1 MENKK
6 SQNAVTPN
14 AHRGFGA
21 SAELDGRQ
29 EPDTASTKNTT
40 PSGEFF
46 RGKRILVTGGA
57 GTVGKE
63 VVSQLLAY
71 QPEVVR
77 VFSRDE
83 GKHYRMEQEFGERRN
98 IRYLLGDVRDL
109 DRLRMAVRDIDVVFH
124 CAGLKHV
131 KYCEYNPFE
140 AVRTNIMGTQN
151 MILNAL
157 EENVEKVIFSSS
169 DKAVNPSNAL
179 GASKLMAERL
189 MTAAN
194 CMRGRHRTV
203 FASVRFGNVIGSG
216 GSVLPLFINQIRA
229 GGPVTVTDP
238 RMTRFIMS
246 LRQAVGLMIKAAQM
260 ARGGEVFTLRMP
272 AVRIQDLAQVMI
284 DEIAGGMPI
293 PIKFI
298 GTKPGEKIDEE
309 LLTEDELKR
318 SEMLEDL
325 YVTYP
330 TNPDERPPMIFGGV
344 LPSNL
349 SYCSKDNGMLDRGGI
364 RHFLEEEGLL
374 ETDGSIAFHRIPR
387 FEWRGA

>member
-1 MENKK
+1 
-6 SQNAVTPN
+6 
-14 AHRGFGA
+14 
-21 SAELDGRQ
+21 
-29 EPDTASTKNTT
+29 
-40 PSGEFF
+40 
-46 RGKRILVTGGA
+46 
-57 GTVGKE
+57 
-63 VVSQLLAY
+63 
-71 QPEVVR
+71 
-77 VFSRDE
+77 
-83 GKHYRMEQEFGERRN
+83 
-98 IRYLLGDVRDL
+98 
-109 DRLRMAVRDIDVVFH
+109 
-124 CAGLKHV
+124 V

-157 EENVEKVIFSSS
+157 EENVEKVVFSSS

-194 CMRGRHRTV
+194 GMRGRHRTV

-229 GGPVTVTDP
+229 GGPVTVTHP
-238 RMTRFIMS
+238 SMTRFIMS
-246 LRQAVGLMIKAAQM
+246 LRQAVGLMLKASQM
-260 ARGGEVFTLRMP
+260 AQGGEVFTLRMP

-284 DEIAGGMPI
+284 DEIGGGMPI

-318 SEMLEDL
+318 SEMLEDM

-330 TNPDERPPMIFGGV
+330 TNPDERPPLTFGGI
-344 LPSNL
+344 LPPNH
-349 SYCSKDNGMLDRGGI
+349 SYCSKDNGMLDRDGI
-364 RHFLEEEGLL
+364 RHFLEDEGLL
-374 ETDGSIAFHRIPR
+374 ESDGTFAFRRIPR

>member
-1 MENKK
+1 MENRKP
-6 SQNAVTPN
+6 QDAVIPHAATGFKTP
-14 AHRGFGA
+14 
-21 SAELDGRQ
+21 AEKIGRQ
-29 EPDTASTKNTT
+29 EPDTASKNTT
-40 PSGEFF
+40 FDSGFF
-46 RGKRILVTGGA
+46 RGKRVLVTGGA

-63 VVSQLLAY
+63 VVRQVLAC
-71 QPEVVR
+71 QPEVIR

-98 IRYLLGDVRDL
+98 IRYLLGDVRDS
-109 DRLRMAVRDIDVVFH
+109 DRLRMAVRDIDLVFH

-140 AVRTNIMGTQN
+140 AVRTNIIGTQN

-157 EENVEKVIFSSS
+157 EENVQKVIFSSS

-194 CMRGRHRTV
+194 GMRGRHRTV

-216 GSVLPLFINQIRA
+216 GSVLPLFVNQIRA
-229 GGPVTVTDP
+229 GGPVTVTHP
-238 RMTRFIMS
+238 GMTRFIMS
-246 LRQAVGLMIKAAQM
+246 LRQAVALMIKASQM
-260 ARGGEVFTLRMP
+260 AQGGEVFTLRMP

-284 DEIAGGMPI
+284 DEIGGGLPI
-293 PIKFI
+293 PIQFI
-298 GTKPGEKIDEE
+298 GSKPGEKIDEE

-330 TNPDERPPMIFGGV
+330 TDPEERPKLSFGGV
-344 LPSNL
+344 LPPNR
-349 SYCSKDNGMLDRGGI
+349 SYCSKDNGILDRAGI
-364 RHFLEEEGLL
+364 RHFLQDEGLL
-374 ETDGSIAFHRIPR
+374 ETDVAINFQRVPR